1 MTTTPADRVDFGA
14 GRLFVSDARLAFG
27 ALNYARYETLRRVF
41 GVSREEANLLT
52 FVLAVGGTDAG
63 LRGARRAV
71 RVTRKLSRADSAIGG
86 FVLRGAVLGITGQGS
101 RDVAPL
107 FGTLL
112 AAAMLAGLFLPGLRR
127 AAVSLRATEH
137 RVRLERERHYSAARR
152 ALGAP
157 SPSQSF
163 AARHASATVS

>member
-1 MTTTPADRVDFGA
+1 MTTTPVDRIDFGA
-14 GRLFVSDARLAFG
+14 GRLFVSDTRLALG

-52 FVLAVGGTDAG
+52 FLLALGGTDAG
-63 LRGARRAV
+63 LRGARQAV
-71 RVTRKLSRADSAIGG
+71 RVTRKLSRADSAMGG
-86 FVLRGAVLGITGQGS
+86 FVLRGAVLGITGES
-101 RDVAPL
+101 ARRSPL

-112 AAAMLAGLFLPGLRR
+112 AAAMLAGLFLPGLRS

-137 RVRLERERHYSAARR
+137 RVRLERERRYGDARG
-152 ALGAP
+152 ALGASP

-163 AARHASATVS
+163 TARHASATVS